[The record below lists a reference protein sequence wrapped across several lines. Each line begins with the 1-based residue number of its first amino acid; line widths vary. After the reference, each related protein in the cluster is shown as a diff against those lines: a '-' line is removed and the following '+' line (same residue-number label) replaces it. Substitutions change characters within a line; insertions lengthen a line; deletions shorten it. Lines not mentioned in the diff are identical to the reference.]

1 MKNSVDTV
9 LNLLIYALII
19 ITIIY
24 TYKSFSSLS
33 SIEYSELSK
42 DEIHDLLLRNNIKI
56 PNCESI
62 SKVTM
67 KKIIPNGY
75 YYTVYYTEKNSN
87 NMQSVSFSR
96 KSESIF
102 RDYIL
107 KYGNNISKKYSN
119 VSKILFL
126 VLLFAVIL
134 KYLYKK
140 AYSSQWGISFFILIS
155 FL

>member
-67 KKIIPNGY
+67 KKIIPN

-140 AYSSQWGISFFILIS
+140 AYSSQ
-155 FL
+155 

>member
-1 MKNSVDTV
+1 MKNSVSTI
-9 LNLLIYALII
+9 LNLLICILII

-24 TYKSFSSLS
+24 TYKSFSSLY
-33 SIEYSELSK
+33 SIAYSDFSK

-56 PNCESI
+56 PKCESI

-67 KKIIPNGY
+67 EKIIPNGY
-75 YYTVYYTEKNSN
+75 YYTVYYTEKSSN
-87 NMQSVSFSR
+87 NMQSESFSR

-107 KYGNNISKKYSN
+107 KYGNNISKRYSN

-126 VLLFAVIL
+126 VLLFTVIL
-134 KYLYKK
+134 KYLYIKNI
-140 AYSSQWGISFFILIS
+140 ALE
-155 FL
+155 